1 MFGHQSFS
9 VLWLGKSCFS
19 FINLPFESIK
29 MTISGCAFLILVV
42 LGVYRCCWRVSLS
55 GCQGG
60 SAGVWV
66 AFELGCMM
74 VSVCSLRLSISL
86 CRSALP

>member
-42 LGVYRCCWRVSLS
+42 LGGLS
-55 GCQGG
+55 VLLAC
-60 SAGVWV
+60 
-66 AFELGCMM
+66 
-74 VSVCSLRLSISL
+74 
-86 CRSALP
+86 

>member
-1 MFGHQSFS
+1 MCFLDLGGTWGLS
-9 VLWLGKSCFS
+9 VLWRG
-19 FINLPFESIK
+19 
-29 MTISGCAFLILVV
+29 
-42 LGVYRCCWRVSLS
+42 SLS
-55 GCQGG
+55 GVKGG

-66 AFELGCMM
+66 AFELGGMM

>member
-42 LGVYRCCWRVSLS
+42 LGGLSVVVGVLVSV
-55 GCQGG
+55 GCQRWVCWCLGG
-60 SAGVWV
+60 
-66 AFELGCMM
+66 
-74 VSVCSLRLSISL
+74 I
-86 CRSALP
+86 